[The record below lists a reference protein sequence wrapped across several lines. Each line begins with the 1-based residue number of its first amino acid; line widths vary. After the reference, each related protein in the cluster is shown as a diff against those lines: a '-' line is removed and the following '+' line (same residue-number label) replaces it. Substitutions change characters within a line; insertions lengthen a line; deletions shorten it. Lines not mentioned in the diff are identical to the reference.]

1 MAQTNTSSRRRKN
14 HRSPFGFL
22 CFCAFL
28 WLFPLPCYHPA
39 SIGQTRRSNNEGGI
53 EMSYPLQVKFTR
65 LVLVIAVVIIS
76 AVAVYAQGNPYRLAE
91 GWPQLPA
98 GVKFGAV
105 ISVDADARGN
115 IWVFH
120 RSDPTI
126 LQFAPTGKML
136 KSFGAGMFVQPH
148 GMTIY

>member
-1 MAQTNTSSRRRKN
+1 
-14 HRSPFGFL
+14 
-22 CFCAFL
+22 
-28 WLFPLPCYHPA
+28 
-39 SIGQTRRSNNEGGI
+39 
-53 EMSYPLQVKFTR
+53 MSYPLHVKFTR
-65 LVLVIAVVIIS
+65 VVLVIAVMIVS
-76 AVAVYAQGNPYRLAE
+76 AIAVHAQSNPYRLAE

-126 LQFAPTGKML
+126 LQFAPTGKLL
-136 KSFGAGMFVQPH
+136 KSFGAGYFVQAH
-148 GMTIY
+148 GGTHHPDVDIVG